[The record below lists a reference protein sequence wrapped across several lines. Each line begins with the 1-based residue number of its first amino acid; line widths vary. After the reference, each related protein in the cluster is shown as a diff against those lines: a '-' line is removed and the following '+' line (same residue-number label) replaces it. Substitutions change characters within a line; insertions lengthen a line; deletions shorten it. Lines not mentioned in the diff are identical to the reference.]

1 MALRNYT
8 GESGADAAA
17 THTINIPA
25 GSNVAN
31 FKSLTVSTRGADQ
44 AADIKIAIT
53 DGGRERWIVWLRNA
67 QIHGGHFANIG
78 NIILA
83 NSPSSLTITTGAAG
97 AGSIVVVS
105 CVVEAL
111 VNPNARL
118 DEF

>member
-8 GESGADAAA
+8 GESGANAAA
-17 THTINIPA
+17 THTINIPD

-31 FKSLTVSTRGADQ
+31 FKSLTVSTYGADIG
-44 AADIKIAIT
+44 ADVKIAIT
-53 DGGRERWIVWLRNA
+53 DGGRERWVAYLRSA
-67 QIHGGHFANIG
+67 KVFGEHFVNIG

-83 NSPSSLTITTGAAG
+83 NSPSTLQITTTGG
-97 AGSIVVVS
+97 GGSCIVVVS